1 MHGQELCNA
10 WIRKVPDA
18 TVIDE
23 VEAFAKD
30 WGWQIDERADADQSC
45 PFVTVEPFRSVGITF
60 RSGPG

>member
-1 MHGQELCNA
+1 MAQGLARPRAVQR

-30 WGWQIDERADADQSC
+30 WGWQIDERADADASQWA
-45 PFVTVEPFRSVGITF
+45 V
-60 RSGPG
+60 

>member
-1 MHGQELCNA
+1 MDLHGQELCNA

-30 WGWQIDERADADQSC
+30 WGWQIDERADADASQWA
-45 PFVTVEPFRSVGITF
+45 V
-60 RSGPG
+60 

>member
-23 VEAFAKD
+23 VEAFAKG
-30 WGWQIDERADADQSC
+30 WGWQIDERADATRASGLC
-45 PFVTVEPFRSVGITF
+45 KGGGCKSV
-60 RSGPG
+60 